1 MSDTVETQSLNTVS
15 EEKCKVIFQGISLG
29 LQRFVFAIKKD
40 WLNIWLV
47 FMVLTTVKLRCD
59 ALCNLVQFAQFK
71 KREKHPWM
79 FFTFFKLYKWYQ
91 IAQRITDFFFS
102 YLLFDSSPAKARE
115 KKNS

>member
-29 LQRFVFAIKKD
+29 LQQFVFAIKKD

-47 FMVLTTVKLRCD
+47 FMILITVKLRCD
-59 ALCNLVQFAQFK
+59 A
-71 KREKHPWM
+71 
-79 FFTFFKLYKWYQ
+79 LYKWYQ
-91 IAQRITDFFFS
+91 IAQRITDSFFS